1 MGRRRERGGL
11 PGSVVNVWKLWA
23 LTCSTGG
30 PRSVRCSSVWH
41 AASWVKRSKEKLG
54 GGPCKGRGTH
64 DCLGQTFV

>member
-1 MGRRRERGGL
+1 MGGGGEGRL

-41 AASWVKRSKEKLG
+41 AASWVKRGEEKVE
-54 GGPCKGRGTH
+54 GRSM
-64 DCLGQTFV
+64 